1 MPFTIEPLMRPK
13 NNSIQLLASVRSRAK
28 MHEFR
33 AAEADYNEFTRAP
46 DSLVVLAIGILGDSA
61 AALAD
66 RFITSDTESA
76 MPRSWDEPDGSIR
89 DMVHFSAR
97 YFDAFLESRLD
108 EDLTN
113 EFSLLCAT
121 SYYLSDSIGSAAVVM
136 KRTESPALELG
147 HGLAFLAYRILKGL
161 FAPVEESFAHHLFAN
176 RMLAALRAFYALQ
189 GGAEEIRLLCE
200 ELKAHAYLAG
210 SARELLYADV
220 VIALVSRKLDGAA
233 RTLLPPSSGL
243 DLADWAPALRKG
255 SFPTELWPAQRLLC
269 EQGILSGRSA
279 VIQMPTSAGKTRATE
294 FLIRAH
300 FLAQRSSLVVIV
312 GPFRSLC
319 HDIRSDLV
327 RSFAGEDVLIN
338 EISDSYLFDI
348 DLAGARRQNSVFV
361 VTPEKLLYMLRRKPE
376 FAEEVGLVVYDEGH
390 QFDGLT
396 RGPTY
401 ELLLASMR
409 ISLPTNAQVV
419 LISAVIGNAAEIAGW
434 LVGDETAVV
443 SGSGLLPTARNIAFA
458 SWQFERAWLRYVS
471 PADPNADEFFVPRIV
486 ESKVLAKKG
495 RELKVKRFPERGTT
509 RSNTDIGLFLGQHLA
524 ANGSVAIFCGKKE
537 SVGTVCDR
545 AVEIA
550 GRGLELDWPAACS
563 DENEIRKIADLCQ
576 THLGD
581 GRVSKAAKLGI
592 LSHHAN
598 TPPGLR
604 LSIEHAMK
612 AGVARMVVCT
622 STLAQGVN
630 FPIRYLVVTSTQQ
643 GKEEIAVR
651 DFHNLMGRAGRA
663 GMYTEGNVIFSAPS
677 LYDDKK
683 KDGRW
688 RWSKTTR
695 LLDADNSEPS
705 ASSILKLFVSFEQK
719 VKGKP
724 TITLDL
730 PTEWLDLTFATKQTI
745 AAYTAAAVSE
755 RPGLIGKDFSRFL
768 SDRARAVQS
777 IASYLLSYVDFE
789 SDLAEER
796 VEELARSTL
805 AYHLSDDDLRV
816 KVLAVFQAAAKA
828 VQQGTDLSLIKL
840 VRKSPL
846 PPADVK
852 ALAQWIDMHLD
863 RLAAI
868 ETEEEL
874 LTAIMEKAAR
884 HAHAPVLAAVPEA
897 MRPDCLADW
906 IAGRTYY
913 EIRARLTAAHV
924 KFGNARATSEH
935 VVHLCESGYAYD
947 LSMVVAALA
956 DLVEERSED
965 LHARLVT
972 VQKKIKYGL
981 SSDAAIAFQEAGFAD
996 RVVAQA
1002 LGDAFPVIDGYRD
1015 VVTACRTQRELV
1027 LATIEPFPRYF
1038 EEVALELS
1046 SGYD

>member
-1 MPFTIEPLMRPK
+1 MRPE

-28 MHEFR
+28 MHEFG
-33 AAEADYNEFTRAP
+33 AAEADYNKFSRAP
-46 DSLVVLAIGILGDSA
+46 DSLVMLAVGILGDSA

-66 RFITSDTESA
+66 QFITSNAESGR
-76 MPRSWDEPDGSIR
+76 PRSWDETDGSIR
-89 DMVHFSAR
+89 DMVHFSAQ
-97 YFDAFLESRLD
+97 YFDAFLESRLE
-108 EDLTN
+108 EDLTK

-121 SYYLSDSIGSAAVVM
+121 SYYLSDSIGSAAVVI
-136 KRTESPALELG
+136 KKAEPPALELG
-147 HGLAFLAYRILKGL
+147 HGLAFLAYRILKGV
-161 FAPVEESFAHHLFAN
+161 FAPVEEPFAHRPFAD

-200 ELKAHAYLAG
+200 QLKAHTYSAG
-210 SARELLYADV
+210 SARELLYADL
-220 VIALVSRKLDGAA
+220 VIALIARKLDGAA

-243 DLADWAPALRKG
+243 DLADWAPALRKS

-294 FLIRAH
+294 FMIRAH
-300 FLAQRSSLVVIV
+300 FLARRSSLVVVV

-319 HDIRSDLV
+319 HDIRSDLA
-327 RSFAGEDVLIN
+327 RSFAGEGVLIN
-338 EISDSYLFDI
+338 EISESYLFDI
-348 DLAGARRQNSVFV
+348 DLKAARRQNSVFV

-409 ISLPTNAQVV
+409 ISLPTNAQIV
-419 LISAVIGNAAEIAGW
+419 LISAVIRNAAEIAGW
-434 LVGDETAVV
+434 LIGDETAVV
-443 SGSGLLPTARNIAFA
+443 SGSGLLPTVRNIAFA

-471 PADPNADEFFVPRIV
+471 PADPDAEEFFVPRII
-486 ESKVLAKKG
+486 ESKVLARRG
-495 RELKVKRFPERGTT
+495 REWKVKRFPERDTT

-537 SVGTVCDR
+537 SVGTICDR

-550 GRGLELDWPAACS
+550 GRGLDLDWPAARS
-563 DENEIRKIADLCQ
+563 DENEIRKIVDLCR

-592 LSHHAN
+592 LSHHSN

-604 LSIEHAMK
+604 LCIENAMK
-612 AGVARMVVCT
+612 AGLARMVVCT

-651 DFHNLMGRAGRA
+651 DFHNLMGRAGRS

-677 LYDDKK
+677 IYDDKG

-688 RWSKTTR
+688 RWLKTTR
-695 LLDADNSEPS
+695 LLDSNNSEPS
-705 ASSILKLFVSFEQK
+705 VSSILKLFVSFEQK

-730 PTEWLDLTFATKQTI
+730 PAEWLDLTFATKETI
-745 AAYTAAAVSE
+745 ATYTAIALSE
-755 RPGLIGKDFSRFL
+755 RPGLIEKDFSRFL

-777 IASYLLSYVDFE
+777 IASYLASYVDFE
-789 SDLAEER
+789 NDLAEER

-805 AYHLSDDDLRV
+805 AYHLSDDDLRA
-816 KVLAVFQAAAKA
+816 KVLAVFQATAKA
-828 VQQGTDLSLIKL
+828 VREGADLSLIKL

-846 PPADVK
+846 PPSDAK
-852 ALAQWIDMHLD
+852 ALSQWIEIHLD

-868 ETEEEL
+868 RTEEEL
-874 LTAIMEKAAR
+874 LAAVMEKATR
-884 HAHAPVLAAVPEA
+884 HAHAPILAAVPEA
-897 MRPDCLADW
+897 LRPNCLADW
-906 IAGRTYY
+906 IAGRTYD
-913 EIRARLTAAHV
+913 EIRARLTAARV

-935 VVHLCESGYAYD
+935 VVHLCESGYGYD

-965 LHARLVT
+965 LHSRLVT
-972 VQKKIKYGL
+972 IQKKIKYGL
-981 SSDAAIAFQEAGFAD
+981 PSDAAIAFQEAGFAD
-996 RVVAQA
+996 RVVAQT
-1002 LGDAFPVIDGYRD
+1002 LGAAFPAVDDHRD
-1015 VVTACRTQRELV
+1015 VVAVCRAEQELV
-1027 LATIEPFPRYF
+1027 KATIEPFPRYF

-1046 SGYD
+1046 SG